1 MDRKHGFWIVSFA
14 LLLTVSVAGAVVAT
28 TLERGG
34 PVRVEVRGKG
44 CGGDDVRICL
54 PGSALAACLPF
65 IPNQVL
71 SGIPDDAVRHLGAA
85 RAFTRLA
92 AEEEDFVLI
101 DLVEEG
107 ESVRVEKK
115 GDALVVHFESEDETA
130 FVSVPIWVLDRVV
143 RKLEAGS

>member
-28 TLERGG
+28 TLGRGG
-34 PVRVEVRGKG
+34 PIRVEVRGKG
-44 CGGDDVRICL
+44 SGGDDVRICL

-65 IPNQVL
+65 ISDEVF
-71 SGIPDDAVRHLGAA
+71 SKIPDDAVRHLGAA
-85 RAFTRLA
+85 RAFARLA
-92 AEEEDFVLI
+92 AEKEDFVLV
-101 DLVEEG
+101 DRVEEG

-115 GDALVVHFESEDETA
+115 GDALVVRIESEDETA

-143 RKLEAGS
+143 RKLESAS